1 MDSSDS
7 DFEEMLEW
15 ELNEDFINDD
25 HPYLPSFHPNTSS
38 AANVEQKEGKRK
50 RKSKVNEASSSTI
63 VEKTAMLEIKLR
75 ERELRLKRHEL
86 MMKEMNLMKERE
98 LKIKEMEFELKLLC
112 KDTSKLTERQL
123 QDYEKICKSIREK
136 YGIA

>member
-38 AANVEQKEGKRK
+38 AANVEQKEEKRK
-50 RKSKVNEASSSTI
+50 RKSKINEASSSAN
-63 VEKTAMLEIKLR
+63 VEQTVMLEMQMSKVRVMTELIRMGNEEIKLVS
-75 ERELRLKRHEL
+75 
-86 MMKEMNLMKERE
+86 
-98 LKIKEMEFELKLLC
+98 IPKLLFLFQ
-112 KDTSKLTERQL
+112 SL
-123 QDYEKICKSIREK
+123 
-136 YGIA
+136 

>member
-7 DFEEMLEW
+7 DPEETLEW
-15 ELNEDFINDD
+15 KLIEDLINDD
-25 HPYLPSFHPNTSS
+25 HPYLPSFHPNTSPD
-38 AANVEQKEGKRK
+38 ANVEQKAGKRK

>member
-50 RKSKVNEASSSTI
+50 RKSKVNEASSSAN
-63 VEKTAMLEIKLR
+63 VEQTVMLEMQMSKVRVMTELIRMGNEEIKLVS
-75 ERELRLKRHEL
+75 
-86 MMKEMNLMKERE
+86 
-98 LKIKEMEFELKLLC
+98 IPKLLFFFHSC
-112 KDTSKLTERQL
+112 DL
-123 QDYEKICKSIREK
+123 
-136 YGIA
+136 